1 MDFSESFSV
10 DAALEDVW
18 DLMTDVERIAP
29 CLPGAQL
36 QEIDGEDYHGIVKVK
51 VGPIT
56 SQYKGTAR
64 FEQVDEAEHKIV
76 LSAQGRD
83 TKGAGNASAKIGVS
97 LEDDATGD
105 SPATQVMVDVHLDLK
120 GKVAQFGRGVLAD
133 VSGKL
138 MAKFAENLSEMIAAG
153 HSEAGDGETAGS
165 DAPAG
170 SEPGGI
176 AAGDGSTGDAE
187 GSTLAGSAG
196 SDGAS
201 SESASHSSTSAASSD
216 TSRESTPRRAGE
228 ATGASKAEEADE
240 VEAVDLLEVTGSR
253 RVKAGIAVVGAA
265 LLAAV
270 LFIRRLFRRKKAD

>member
-138 MAKFAENLSEMIAAG
+138 MAKFAQNLSEMIAAG
-153 HSEAGDGETAGS
+153 HSEAGNGETASSG
-165 DAPAG
+165 APAD
-170 SEPGGI
+170 SE
-176 AAGDGSTGDAE
+176 E
-187 GSTLAGSAG
+187 
-196 SDGAS
+196 
-201 SESASHSSTSAASSD
+201 
-216 TSRESTPRRAGE
+216 
-228 ATGASKAEEADE
+228 
-240 VEAVDLLEVTGSR
+240 EAVDLLEVTGSR
-253 RVKAGIAVVGAA
+253 RVKAGIAVLGAA

>member
-10 DAALEDVW
+10 DAALKDVW

-153 HSEAGDGETAGS
+153 QQEAE
-165 DAPAG
+165 
-170 SEPGGI
+170 
-176 AAGDGSTGDAE
+176 
-187 GSTLAGSAG
+187 
-196 SDGAS
+196 DGA
-201 SESASHSSTSAASSD
+201 AASSGASAD
-216 TSRESTPRRAGE
+216 SGADATAAGGDSTGEASHKSTSHRAGE
-228 ATGASKAEEADE
+228 ATGAGKAEEADE

>member
-10 DAALEDVW
+10 DAALDDVW

-153 HSEAGDGETAGS
+153 HSEAGDSETAGS
-165 DAPAG
+165 SESAESGPDAT
-170 SEPGGI
+170 
-176 AAGDGSTGDAE
+176 AAGGDSTGD
-187 GSTLAGSAG
+187 T
-196 SDGAS
+196 
-201 SESASHSSTSAASSD
+201 SHKSTSH
-216 TSRESTPRRAGE
+216 RAGE
-228 ATGASKAEEADE
+228 ATGAGKAEEADE

>member
-10 DAALEDVW
+10 DAAPNDVW
-18 DLMTDVERIAP
+18 ELLTDVERIAP

-36 QEIDGEDYHGIVKVK
+36 QEIDGEDYHGIIKVK

-64 FEQVDEAEHKIV
+64 FELVDETQHKMV

-97 LEDDATGD
+97 LEDDAAGD
-105 SPATQVMVDVHLDLK
+105 SPTTQVMVDVHLDLK

-138 MAKFAENLSEMIAAG
+138 MAKFAQNLSEMIAAG
-153 HSEAGDGETAGS
+153 HSEAGEGE
-165 DAPAG
+165 
-170 SEPGGI
+170 
-176 AAGDGSTGDAE
+176 AAS
-187 GSTLAGSAG
+187 
-196 SDGAS
+196 S
-201 SESASHSSTSAASSD
+201 SESAGSGADGTAAGG
-216 TSRESTPRRAGE
+216 TAAGGGTGEASRKSTPHRASE
-228 ATGASKAEEADE
+228 AQEAGKVKEANE

-270 LFIRRLFRRKKAD
+270 LFIRKLFRRKKTD

>member
-10 DAALEDVW
+10 DAALKDVW

-138 MAKFAENLSEMIAAG
+138 MAKFAKNLSEMIAAG
-153 HSEAGDGETAGS
+153 HSEAEDGETAGS
-165 DAPAG
+165 SESAESGTDATA
-170 SEPGGI
+170 
-176 AAGDGSTGDAE
+176 
-187 GSTLAGSAG
+187 AG
-196 SDGAS
+196 SD
-201 SESASHSSTSAASSD
+201 STGEA
-216 TSRESTPRRAGE
+216 SRESTPRRAGE

>member
-18 DLMTDVERIAP
+18 ELMTDVERIAP

-76 LSAQGRD
+76 LTAQGRD
-83 TKGAGNASAKIGVS
+83 TKGAGNASAKIDVS
-97 LEDDATGD
+97 LHGDASGD
-105 SPATQVMVDVHLDLK
+105 ASGGASATQVMVDVHLDLK

-138 MAKFAENLSEMIAAG
+138 MAKFAQNLSEMIAAG
-153 HSEAGDGETAGS
+153 RQEAGSGETASSG
-165 DAPAG
+165 APAG
-170 SEPGGI
+170 SETE
-176 AAGDGSTGDAE
+176 D
-187 GSTLAGSAG
+187 
-196 SDGAS
+196 
-201 SESASHSSTSAASSD
+201 
-216 TSRESTPRRAGE
+216 
-228 ATGASKAEEADE
+228 
-240 VEAVDLLEVTGSR
+240 EAVDLLEVTGSR
-253 RVKAGIAVVGAA
+253 RVKAGIAVIGAA
-265 LLAAV
+265 LLAVV
-270 LFIRRLFRRKKAD
+270 LFIRNLFRRKKAA

>member
-10 DAALEDVW
+10 DAAPNDVW
-18 DLMTDVERIAP
+18 GLLTDVERIAP

-36 QEIDGEDYHGIVKVK
+36 QEIDGEDYHGIIKVK

-64 FEQVDEAEHKIV
+64 FEMVDETQHKMV

-83 TKGAGNASAKIGVS
+83 TKGAGNASAKVDVS
-97 LEDDATGD
+97 LHGDSAGD
-105 SPATQVMVDVHLDLK
+105 SPSTQVMVDVHLDLK

-153 HSEAGDGETAGS
+153 QQEAEDGETASSGAS
-165 DAPAG
+165 ADSG
-170 SEPGGI
+170 TDGT
-176 AAGDGSTGDAE
+176 AAGDDASGSDSTGE
-187 GSTLAGSAG
+187 
-196 SDGAS
+196 
-201 SESASHSSTSAASSD
+201 ASHKSTSH
-216 TSRESTPRRAGE
+216 RAGE
-228 ATGASKAEEADE
+228 ATGAGKAEEADE

>member
-76 LSAQGRD
+76 LTAQGRD

-97 LEDDATGD
+97 LEDDAAGD
-105 SPATQVMVDVHLDLK
+105 APATQVMVDVHLDLK

-138 MAKFAENLSEMIAAG
+138 MARFAQNLSEMIAAG
-153 HSEAGDGETAGS
+153 YSEAGDGETAS
-165 DAPAG
+165 G
-170 SEPGGI
+170 SE
-176 AAGDGSTGDAE
+176 
-187 GSTLAGSAG
+187 SAG
-196 SDGAS
+196 SGADGTAS
-201 SESASHSSTSAASSD
+201 GGGTGEASHK
-216 TSRESTPRRAGE
+216 STPHRASE
-228 ATGASKAEEADE
+228 AQEAHKVKEADE

-270 LFIRRLFRRKKAD
+270 LFIRKLFRRKKTD

>member
-18 DLMTDVERIAP
+18 ELMTDVERIAP

-76 LSAQGRD
+76 LTAQGRD

-165 DAPAG
+165 GTDATA
-170 SEPGGI
+170 
-176 AAGDGSTGDAE
+176 
-187 GSTLAGSAG
+187 AG
-196 SDGAS
+196 SD
-201 SESASHSSTSAASSD
+201 STGEA
-216 TSRESTPRRAGE
+216 SRESTPHRAGE
-228 ATGASKAEEADE
+228 ATGAGKALEADE

>member
-1 MDFSESFSV
+1 MDFSESFTV

-18 DLMTDVERIAP
+18 GLLTDVERIAP

-64 FEQVDEAEHKIV
+64 FEQVDESEHKIV
-76 LSAQGRD
+76 LTAQGRD
-83 TKGAGNASAKIGVS
+83 TKGAGNASAKINVS
-97 LEDDATGD
+97 LEDDAAGD
-105 SPATQVMVDVHLDLK
+105 ASTTQVMVDVHLDLK

-138 MAKFAENLSEMIAAG
+138 MAKFAQNLSEMIADG
-153 HSEAGDGETAGS
+153 QSEAGDGVSAGS
-165 DAPAG
+165 GALAEG
-170 SEPGGI
+170 APGGT
-176 AAGDGSTGDAE
+176 AAGDDSSGDVE

-201 SESASHSSTSAASSD
+201 SESASHSSDSAASGEASHK
-216 TSRESTPRRAGE
+216 STPPQ
-228 ATGASKAEEADE
+228 ADE

-265 LLAAV
+265 LLAVV
-270 LFIRRLFRRKKAD
+270 LFIRKLFRRKMAA

>member
-18 DLMTDVERIAP
+18 ELLTDVERIAP

-76 LSAQGRD
+76 LTAQGRD
-83 TKGAGNASAKIGVS
+83 TKGAGNASAKINVS

-105 SPATQVMVDVHLDLK
+105 ASGDASATQVMVDVHLDLK
-120 GKVAQFGRGVLAD
+120 GKVAQFGRGVLVD

-138 MAKFAENLSEMIAAG
+138 MAKFAQNLSEMIADG
-153 HSEAGDGETAGS
+153 QSEAGGGETAGS
-165 DAPAG
+165 
-170 SEPGGI
+170 
-176 AAGDGSTGDAE
+176 
-187 GSTLAGSAG
+187 
-196 SDGAS
+196 
-201 SESASHSSTSAASSD
+201 
-216 TSRESTPRRAGE
+216 GE
-228 ATGASKAEEADE
+228 TAD
-240 VEAVDLLEVTGSR
+240 EAVDLLEVTGSR
-253 RVKAGIAVVGAA
+253 RMKAGIAVVGAA
-265 LLAAV
+265 LLAVV
-270 LFIRRLFRRKKAD
+270 LFIRKLFRRKKAD

>member
-10 DAALEDVW
+10 DAAPEEVW
-18 DLMTDVERIAP
+18 GLLTDVERIAP

-36 QEIDGEDYHGIVKVK
+36 QEIDGEDYHGIIKVK

-64 FEQVDEAEHKIV
+64 FEQIDEAEHKIV

-83 TKGAGNASAKIGVS
+83 TKGAGNASAKVDVS
-97 LEDDATGD
+97 LHGDASGD
-105 SPATQVMVDVHLDLK
+105 TPATQVMVDVHLDLK

-138 MAKFAENLSEMIAAG
+138 MARFAQNLSEMIAAG
-153 HSEAGDGETAGS
+153 QQEAGDGETAGS
-165 DAPAG
+165 
-170 SEPGGI
+170 EPGGT
-176 AAGDGSTGDAE
+176 AAGDDSSGDVE
-187 GSTLAGSAG
+187 GRALADSSG

-201 SESASHSSTSAASSD
+201 SESASHSSGSAASGEA
-216 TSRESTPRRAGE
+216 SRKSTPPQ
-228 ATGASKAEEADE
+228 ADE

-253 RVKAGIAVVGAA
+253 RVKAGIAVAGAA
-265 LLAAV
+265 LLAVAV
-270 LFIRRLFRRKKAD
+270 FIRNLFRRKKAA

>member
-18 DLMTDVERIAP
+18 ELMRDVERIAP

-76 LSAQGRD
+76 LTAQGRD
-83 TKGAGNASAKIGVS
+83 TKGAGNASAKINVS
-97 LEDDATGD
+97 LEGDAAGD
-105 SPATQVMVDVHLDLK
+105 ASATQVMVDVHLDLK

-138 MAKFAENLSEMIAAG
+138 MAKFAQNLSEMIADG
-153 HSEAGDGETAGS
+153 QLEAGGGEPADSG
-165 DAPAG
+165 APAG
-170 SEPGGI
+170 SETVGT
-176 AAGDGSTGDAE
+176 AADGDSSGDA
-187 GSTLAGSAG
+187 GASPPAGSAS
-196 SDGAS
+196 SDSTS
-201 SESASHSSTSAASSD
+201 SDSTSSDSSSSDSATDSDNSAASGKASHQG
-216 TSRESTPRRAGE
+216 TPAQ
-228 ATGASKAEEADE
+228 ADE
-240 VEAVDLLEVTGSR
+240 VEAVDLLEVTGSG

-270 LFIRRLFRRKKAD
+270 LFIRKLFRRKKAD

>member
-18 DLMTDVERIAP
+18 ELMTDVERIAP

-76 LSAQGRD
+76 LTAQGRD
-83 TKGAGNASAKIGVS
+83 TKGAGNASAKINVS
-97 LEDDATGD
+97 LEGGEAGDAAGGA
-105 SPATQVMVDVHLDLK
+105 SATQVMVDVHLDLK

-138 MAKFAENLSEMIAAG
+138 MAKFAQNLSEMIADG
-153 HSEAGDGETAGS
+153 QSEAGDGVS
-165 DAPAG
+165 AG
-170 SEPGGI
+170 SEPGGT
-176 AAGDGSTGDAE
+176 AAGDDSSGDAE
-187 GSTLAGSAG
+187 GSTLA
-196 SDGAS
+196 D
-201 SESASHSSTSAASSD
+201 SASHSSDSVASRQASHK
-216 TSRESTPRRAGE
+216 STPPQ
-228 ATGASKAEEADE
+228 ADE

-253 RVKAGIAVVGAA
+253 RMKAGIAVVGAA
-265 LLAAV
+265 LLAVV
-270 LFIRRLFRRKKAD
+270 LFIRKLFRRKKAD

>member
-10 DAALEDVW
+10 DAALKDVW

-76 LSAQGRD
+76 LTAQGRD

-97 LEDDATGD
+97 LEGDATGD

-153 HSEAGDGETAGS
+153 QQEAEDDEAAGS
-165 DAPAG
+165 SSASADSG
-170 SEPGGI
+170 TDGT
-176 AAGDGSTGDAE
+176 AAGDDAS
-187 GSTLAGSAG
+187 GTASAG
-196 SDGAS
+196 GAS
-201 SESASHSSTSAASSD
+201 HKSTSH
-216 TSRESTPRRAGE
+216 RAGE
-228 ATGASKAEEADE
+228 ATGAGKAEEADE

>member
-18 DLMTDVERIAP
+18 ELMKDVERIAP

-64 FEQVDEAEHKIV
+64 FELVDESEHKIV
-76 LSAQGRD
+76 LTAQGRD
-83 TKGAGNASAKIGVS
+83 TKGAGNANANIGVS
-97 LEDDATGD
+97 LTGD
-105 SPATQVMVDVHLDLK
+105 ASATQVMVDVHLDLK

-138 MAKFAENLSEMIAAG
+138 MAKFAQNLSEMIAAG
-153 HSEAGDGETAGS
+153 QQEAGGGEAVGSGPDASTASSGAAGGKAAGRDS
-165 DAPAG
+165 DAE
-170 SEPGGI
+170 S
-176 AAGDGSTGDAE
+176 
-187 GSTLAGSAG
+187 SA
-196 SDGAS
+196 SDGGAS
-201 SESASHSSTSAASSD
+201 DGKAS
-216 TSRESTPRRAGE
+216 GE
-228 ATGASKAEEADE
+228 ASGKGMSTKADE

-253 RVKAGIAVVGAA
+253 RTKAGIAIVGAA
-265 LLAAV
+265 LIAIA
-270 LFIRRLFRRKKAD
+270 LFIRKLFRRKKKTD

>member
-76 LSAQGRD
+76 LTAQGRD

-97 LEDDATGD
+97 LEDDASGD
-105 SPATQVMVDVHLDLK
+105 APATQVMVDVHLDLK

-153 HSEAGDGETAGS
+153 QQEAGDGGTASSG
-165 DAPAG
+165 
-170 SEPGGI
+170 E
-176 AAGDGSTGDAE
+176 
-187 GSTLAGSAG
+187 SAG
-196 SDGAS
+196 SGAGGTAAGGGTG
-201 SESASHSSTSAASSD
+201 EAS
-216 TSRESTPRRAGE
+216 RKSTPHRASE
-228 ATGASKAEEADE
+228 AEEADKVKEADE

-270 LFIRRLFRRKKAD
+270 LFIRRLFRRKKTD

>member
-10 DAALEDVW
+10 DAAPEEVW
-18 DLMTDVERIAP
+18 GLLTDVERIAP

-76 LSAQGRD
+76 LTAQGRD
-83 TKGAGNASAKIGVS
+83 TKGAGNASAKINVS
-97 LEDDATGD
+97 LEDDAAGD
-105 SPATQVMVDVHLDLK
+105 ASGGASATQVMVDVHLDLK

-138 MAKFAENLSEMIAAG
+138 MAKFAQNLSEMIAAG
-153 HSEAGDGETAGS
+153 QSEAGSGETASSG
-165 DAPAG
+165 ALAG
-170 SEPGGI
+170 SEPGGT
-176 AAGDGSTGDAE
+176 AAGDDSSGDVE

-201 SESASHSSTSAASSD
+201 SESASHSSDSAAS
-216 TSRESTPRRAGE
+216 GE
-228 ATGASKAEEADE
+228 ASNKSAPPQADE
-240 VEAVDLLEVTGSR
+240 VEAVDLLEVTGSGR
-253 RVKAGIAVVGAA
+253 MKAGIAVIGAA
-265 LLAAV
+265 LLAVV

>member
-10 DAALEDVW
+10 DAAPDDVW
-18 DLMTDVERIAP
+18 GLLTDVERIAP

-36 QEIDGEDYHGIVKVK
+36 QEIDGEDYHGIIKVK

-76 LSAQGRD
+76 LTAQGRD

-97 LEDDATGD
+97 LEGDATGD

-153 HSEAGDGETAGS
+153 HSEAGDGETADSGS
-165 DAPAG
+165 ASAG
-170 SEPGGI
+170 SE
-176 AAGDGSTGDAE
+176 E
-187 GSTLAGSAG
+187 
-196 SDGAS
+196 
-201 SESASHSSTSAASSD
+201 
-216 TSRESTPRRAGE
+216 
-228 ATGASKAEEADE
+228 
-240 VEAVDLLEVTGSR
+240 EAVDLLEVTGSR

>member
-10 DAALEDVW
+10 DAALKDVW

-56 SQYKGTAR
+56 SQYKGIAR

-76 LSAQGRD
+76 LTAQGRD

-153 HSEAGDGETAGS
+153 QA
-165 DAPAG
+165 
-170 SEPGGI
+170 
-176 AAGDGSTGDAE
+176 
-187 GSTLAGSAG
+187 
-196 SDGAS
+196 
-201 SESASHSSTSAASSD
+201 
-216 TSRESTPRRAGE
+216 
-228 ATGASKAEEADE
+228 EADE

-270 LFIRRLFRRKKAD
+270 LFIRRLFRRKKAG

>member
-1 MDFSESFSV
+1 MGVWDLLEGLPDILAHWASERRKKLMDFSESFSV

-18 DLMTDVERIAP
+18 ELMTDVERIAP

-64 FEQVDEAEHKIV
+64 FEQVDAAEHKIV
-76 LSAQGRD
+76 LTAQGRD
-83 TKGAGNASAKIGVS
+83 TKGAGNASAKINVS
-97 LEDDATGD
+97 LEDDAAGD
-105 SPATQVMVDVHLDLK
+105 TPATQVMVDVHLDLK

-138 MAKFAENLSEMIAAG
+138 MAKFAQNLSEMIADG
-153 HSEAGDGETAGS
+153 QSEAGDGETASSG
-165 DAPAG
+165 APAG
-170 SEPGGI
+170 SETE
-176 AAGDGSTGDAE
+176 D
-187 GSTLAGSAG
+187 
-196 SDGAS
+196 
-201 SESASHSSTSAASSD
+201 
-216 TSRESTPRRAGE
+216 
-228 ATGASKAEEADE
+228 
-240 VEAVDLLEVTGSR
+240 EAVDLLEVTGSG

-265 LLAAV
+265 LLAVV

>member
-10 DAALEDVW
+10 DAAPNDVW
-18 DLMTDVERIAP
+18 GLLTDVERIAP

-36 QEIDGEDYHGIVKVK
+36 QEIDGEDYHGIIKVK

-64 FEQVDEAEHKIV
+64 FEMVDETQHKMV

-83 TKGAGNASAKIGVS
+83 TKGAGNASAKVDVS
-97 LEDDATGD
+97 LHGDAAGD
-105 SPATQVMVDVHLDLK
+105 SHTTQVMVDVHLDLK

-153 HSEAGDGETAGS
+153 QQEAEDGAAGS
-165 DAPAG
+165 GESADSGTDGA
-170 SEPGGI
+170 
-176 AAGDGSTGDAE
+176 AAGDDASGTASTGEAN
-187 GSTLAGSAG
+187 
-196 SDGAS
+196 
-201 SESASHSSTSAASSD
+201 HKSTSQ
-216 TSRESTPRRAGE
+216 RAGE
-228 ATGASKAEEADE
+228 ATGAGKAEEADE

>member
-10 DAALEDVW
+10 DAAPNDVW
-18 DLMTDVERIAP
+18 GLLTDVERIAP

-36 QEIDGEDYHGIVKVK
+36 QEIDGEDYHGIIKVK

-64 FEQVDEAEHKIV
+64 FEMVDETQHKMV

-83 TKGAGNASAKIGVS
+83 TKGAGNASAKVDVS
-97 LEDDATGD
+97 LHGDAAGD
-105 SPATQVMVDVHLDLK
+105 SHTTQVMVDVHLDLK

-138 MAKFAENLSEMIAAG
+138 MAKFAQNLSEMIAAG
-153 HSEAGDGETAGS
+153 QQEAEDGEAAGS
-165 DAPAG
+165 SGASADSG
-170 SEPGGI
+170 TDGT
-176 AAGDGSTGDAE
+176 AAGDDA
-187 GSTLAGSAG
+187 S
-196 SDGAS
+196 GA
-201 SESASHSSTSAASSD
+201 ASLGEANHKSTSH
-216 TSRESTPRRAGE
+216 RAGE
-228 ATGASKAEEADE
+228 ATGAGKAEEADE

-265 LLAAV
+265 LLAAA

>member
-1 MDFSESFSV
+1 MDFSESFRV

-18 DLMTDVERIAP
+18 ELMTDVERIAP

-76 LSAQGRD
+76 LTAQGRD

-133 VSGKL
+133 VSGKI

-153 HSEAGDGETAGS
+153 HSEAGNGETAGS
-165 DAPAG
+165 
-170 SEPGGI
+170 SE
-176 AAGDGSTGDAE
+176 
-187 GSTLAGSAG
+187 SAG
-196 SDGAS
+196 SD
-201 SESASHSSTSAASSD
+201 E
-216 TSRESTPRRAGE
+216 
-228 ATGASKAEEADE
+228 
-240 VEAVDLLEVTGSR
+240 EAVDLLEVTGSR

>member
-10 DAALEDVW
+10 DAALKDVW

-76 LSAQGRD
+76 LTAQGRD
-83 TKGAGNASAKIGVS
+83 TKGAGNASAKIGVL
-97 LEDDATGD
+97 LESDAAGD
-105 SPATQVMVDVHLDLK
+105 ASTTQVMVDVHLDLK

-153 HSEAGDGETAGS
+153 QAD
-165 DAPAG
+165 
-170 SEPGGI
+170 
-176 AAGDGSTGDAE
+176 
-187 GSTLAGSAG
+187 
-196 SDGAS
+196 
-201 SESASHSSTSAASSD
+201 
-216 TSRESTPRRAGE
+216 
-228 ATGASKAEEADE
+228 ADE

-265 LLAAV
+265 LLAAA